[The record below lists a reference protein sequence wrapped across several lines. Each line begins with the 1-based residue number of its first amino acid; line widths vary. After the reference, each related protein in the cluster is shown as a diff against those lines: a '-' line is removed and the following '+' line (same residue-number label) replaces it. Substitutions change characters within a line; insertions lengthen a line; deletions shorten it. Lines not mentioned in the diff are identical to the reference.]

1 MSADVPGGQNLP
13 DAELLSY
20 EISKADKWAEGI
32 AKQAEW
38 VRSRE
43 KAGLAQGQWPGGKA
57 GGIVRAVGSFRTL
70 SKVLRSSALRQE
82 MRRLCPRTQHTL

>member
-20 EISKADKWAEGI
+20 EISKADKWAEEI

-43 KAGLAQGQWPGGKA
+43 REGWFGS
-57 GGIVRAVGSFRTL
+57 RAVAWGEGGWD
-70 SKVLRSSALRQE
+70 RQGNG
-82 MRRLCPRTQHTL
+82 LF